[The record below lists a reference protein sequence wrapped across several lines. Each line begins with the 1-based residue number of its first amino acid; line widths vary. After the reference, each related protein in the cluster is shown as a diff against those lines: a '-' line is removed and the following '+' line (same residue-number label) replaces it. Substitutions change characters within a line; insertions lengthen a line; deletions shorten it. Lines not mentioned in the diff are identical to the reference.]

1 MYYAGRKFFILLG
14 LVFGI
19 FGILVVTHPAWYS
32 SYLNQY
38 VDLTLVKWQV
48 GVFFIGFGAQF
59 IWSSF
64 RRGAI
69 EAEKK
74 YKDMQKVLMC
84 PRCVKP
90 HQKKNVIELKC
101 PVCAETLEDLTGF
114 YERHPDLK

>member
-14 LVFGI
+14 LLSGI
-19 FGILVVTHPAWYS
+19 FGILVIINPAWYS

-38 VDLTLVKWQV
+38 VDLTVVKWQV
-48 GVFFIGFGAQF
+48 GGFFIVIGSIF

-74 YKDMQKVLMC
+74 FKDMEKVLMC

-90 HQKKNVIELKC
+90 HQKKNALELKC
-101 PVCAETLEDLTGF
+101 PVCGETLEDLTGF
-114 YERHPDLK
+114 YERHPGLK